1 MKKKI
6 KDLYALPLDFGVI
19 CYLDDLAFR
28 HVKDL
33 ESQIDQLTNRSIN
46 AESENR
52 VLKTKVELYEKFI
65 AKMLESDPDKSN
77 DVFMLDGE
85 IYRLCSYEILSEP
98 GKQKTLT
105 AKFRCASDIT
115 RLFKNDVKTE

>member
-1 MKKKI
+1 MKKNI

-19 CYLDDLAFR
+19 CYRDDLAFR
-28 HVKDL
+28 HVKGL
-33 ESQIDQLTNRSIN
+33 EVKIDELTDRSIK
-46 AESENR
+46 AETENS

-65 AKMLESDPDKSN
+65 AKMLESNPDKSN

-85 IYRLCSYEILSEP
+85 IYRLCSHEILSEP

-115 RLFKNDVKTE
+115 HLFKNDVKTE

>member
-1 MKKKI
+1 MFTKEDRKTFGILAELATKRYDEDNAWLAKKCDELFDRASK
-6 KDLYALPLDFGVI
+6 
-19 CYLDDLAFR
+19 
-28 HVKDL
+28 
-33 ESQIDQLTNRSIN
+33 
-46 AESENR
+46 AEVECMSLR
-52 VLKTKVELYEKFI
+52 TKVELYEKFI

-85 IYRLCSYEILSEP
+85 IYRLAGYEIQSEP

-115 RLFKNDVKTE
+115 HLFKNDVKTE

>member
-6 KDLYALPLDFGVI
+6 KDLHVLPLEPGVI
-19 CYLDDLAFR
+19 CYLDGMAFR
-28 HVKDL
+28 HVKNL
-33 ESQIDQLTNRSIN
+33 EYNIDELKSRSIN

-52 VLKTKVELYEKFI
+52 VLQTKVDLYEKFI

-85 IYRLCSYEILSEP
+85 IYRLAGYEILSEP
-98 GKQKTLT
+98 GKQKILT
-105 AKFRCASDIT
+105 AKFRCTSDIT
-115 RLFKNDVKTE
+115 HLFKEKS

>member
-1 MKKKI
+1 M
-6 KDLYALPLDFGVI
+6 KDLYALPLDFGAI

-28 HVKDL
+28 HVKGL
-33 ESQIDQLTNRSIN
+33 E
-46 AESENR
+46 A
-52 VLKTKVELYEKFI
+52 KVELYAKFI

-85 IYRLCSYEILSEP
+85 IYRLAGYEIQSEP

-105 AKFRCASDIT
+105 AKFLCTSDIT
-115 RLFKNDVKTE
+115 HLFENDVKTE

>member
-1 MKKKI
+1 MKKKM
-6 KDLYALPLDFGVI
+6 KDLYALPLGCGII
-19 CYLDDLAFR
+19 CYLDDLALR

-33 ESQIDQLTNRSIN
+33 E
-46 AESENR
+46 
-52 VLKTKVELYEKFI
+52 VKVELYEKFI

-98 GKQKTLT
+98 GKQKILT

-115 RLFKNDVKTE
+115 HLFKNDVKTE

>member
-1 MKKKI
+1 MKKKL
-6 KDLYALPLDFGVI
+6 KDSYALPLEHGVI
-19 CYLDDLAFR
+19 CYLDDMALQY
-28 HVKDL
+28 VKGL
-33 ESQIDQLTNRSIN
+33 KVKIDELTDRSIT
-46 AESENR
+46 AETENG

-85 IYRLCSYEILSEP
+85 IYRLCGYEILSEP

-105 AKFRCASDIT
+105 AKFRCASDVT
-115 RLFKNDVKTE
+115 HLFKEKS

>member
-6 KDLYALPLDFGVI
+6 KDLYALPLDFGAI
-19 CYLDDLAFR
+19 CYLDDLAFQ
-28 HVKDL
+28 HVKGL
-33 ESQIDQLTNRSIN
+33 E
-46 AESENR
+46 
-52 VLKTKVELYEKFI
+52 TKVELYEKFI

-85 IYRLCSYEILSEP
+85 IYRLAGYEIQSEP

-115 RLFKNDVKTE
+115 HLFKNDVKTE

>member
-28 HVKDL
+28 HVKGL
-33 ESQIDQLTNRSIN
+33 EVRIDELTNRSIK
-46 AESENR
+46 AETENS

-85 IYRLCSYEILSEP
+85 IYRLCGYEILSEP

-115 RLFKNDVKTE
+115 HLLKEES

>member
-6 KDLYALPLDFGVI
+6 KDLYALPLDFGAI

-28 HVKDL
+28 HVKGL
-33 ESQIDQLTNRSIN
+33 E
-46 AESENR
+46 
-52 VLKTKVELYEKFI
+52 TKVELYEKFI

-105 AKFRCASDIT
+105 AKFRCTSDIT
-115 RLFKNDVKTE
+115 HLFKEES

>member
-1 MKKKI
+1 MFTQ
-6 KDLYALPLDFGVI
+6 KDREQFTHNI
-19 CYLDDLAFR
+19 EYLRELKASCKDDNSWMREKCDELFDR
-28 HVKDL
+28 
-33 ESQIDQLTNRSIN
+33 ESAAIVEN
-46 AESENR
+46 A

-77 DVFMLDGE
+77 DVFMLNGE
-85 IYRLCSYEILSEP
+85 IYRLAGYEIQSEP

-115 RLFKNDVKTE
+115 HLFKNDVKTE

>member
-33 ESQIDQLTNRSIN
+33 ESKIDQLTNRSIN

-85 IYRLCSYEILSEP
+85 IYRLTGYEIQSEP

-105 AKFRCASDIT
+105 AKFRCTSDIT
-115 RLFKNDVKTE
+115 HLFKEES